1 IKHRKSRFGN
11 KQIQSIKKAAAEAIK
26 KESFFEERKI
36 SMLRSIK
43 NKQPSSKSALY
54 KTVSPELKIAI
65 GAVAFYTIEIETLK

>member
-1 IKHRKSRFGN
+1 
-11 KQIQSIKKAAAEAIK
+11 
-26 KESFFEERKI
+26 
-36 SMLRSIK
+36 MLRSIK